1 MCGEFRTTSATHVG
15 VARLDKRSFY
25 NTGIPV
31 FWGLIIALIS
41 LPFYLLMVIPQIGKT
56 AGMDSF
62 GTFMVPLFA
71 SFLVAVVLCD
81 RGFVNSLIALV
92 VGAVALISL
101 IIFVFVFPS
110 LIGLVWFIDYY
121 YVSMGTKIIV
131 SIVILFP
138 SLLIGGVT
146 GRVFGEMFISEQ
158 TKKEKRELNQKMREW
173 KETLEKVLE
182 EKLEEEMRQKE
193 KRESSWEKSVID
205 TESTEDKGA
214 RFS

>member
-1 MCGEFRTTSATHVG
+1 M
-15 VARLDKRSFY
+15 DKRVFY
-25 NTGIPV
+25 NIGIPV

-41 LPFYLLMVIPQIGKT
+41 LPFYLLMVIPQIGKSV
-56 AGMDSF
+56 GMDSF

-81 RGFVNSLIALV
+81 REFVNSLIALV

-101 IIFVFVFPS
+101 VIFVFVFPS

-173 KETLEKVLE
+173 KETLEKVLR
-182 EKLEEEMRQKE
+182 EKLKEEMEQKE
-193 KRESSWEKSVID
+193 KRKASWEKSPVES
-205 TESTEDKGA
+205 ESTEEKDA
-214 RFS
+214 RVF